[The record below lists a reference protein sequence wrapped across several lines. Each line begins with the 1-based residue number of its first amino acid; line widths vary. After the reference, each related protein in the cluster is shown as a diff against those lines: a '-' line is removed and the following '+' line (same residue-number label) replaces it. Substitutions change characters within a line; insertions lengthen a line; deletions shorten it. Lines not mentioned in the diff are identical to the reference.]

1 MIDVD
6 AIRQRFQAVAPF
18 LDERGRRL
26 VAASEVVAQQA
37 QDHRVSHSL
46 LGDLLKGLGRAVADG
61 VYDIYVNAGWVS
73 VGIATTTPPPLR
85 CSATAS
91 RLNSSVKL
99 RRAFVIKHLPAP
111 RGA

>member
-1 MIDVD
+1 MIDAD

-46 LGDLLKGLGRAVADG
+46 LGDLLNRSFHYGHQQVPDPT
-61 VYDIYVNAGWVS
+61 W
-73 VGIATTTPPPLR
+73 
-85 CSATAS
+85 
-91 RLNSSVKL
+91 
-99 RRAFVIKHLPAP
+99 
-111 RGA
+111 